1 MTDHETV
8 TTSEADGT
16 TAASETSAA
25 GGATANGT
33 ATGPTEDDTGTEPV
47 ADTVSVTVAVDRLTR
62 LLDVVS
68 AVVEECRLHF
78 EPDGLRVVAADPA
91 HVALTTVELD
101 ADGCVS
107 YAGDGTTVGVD
118 ATRLAELLSVADD
131 GQVTLALDPETLS
144 LDVRLPGLSYTVAV
158 IDPERVQE
166 PPAREEL
173 SFPYDAGCSLPA
185 AELDRL
191 VRAVDLI
198 GDYVRLGVD
207 PDEPAFTVDADGDTD
222 EVRLRY
228 GPDDLPSLSPGVADS
243 LFSLNYLADVSRV
256 VPSDATVDLRL
267 GEECPVRFE
276 YDFADGHGSAE
287 TLVSPRLRK

>member
-1 MTDHETV
+1 MPDHETV
-8 TTSEADGT
+8 TESEATAGSETVSNEPTDEAATDGPTSE
-16 TAASETSAA
+16 TAS
-25 GGATANGT
+25 NG
-33 ATGPTEDDTGTEPV
+33 V
-47 ADTVSVTVAVDRLTR
+47 AVTVAVDRLTR

-78 EPDGLRVVAADPA
+78 EPDGLRVVATDPA
-91 HVALTTVELD
+91 RVALTTVELD

-118 ATRLAELLSVADD
+118 ADRLAELVSVADD
-131 GQVTLALDPETLS
+131 GPVTLALDPETLS

-185 AELDRL
+185 GEFDRL

-207 PDEPAFTVDADGDTD
+207 PDEPAFTVDAEGDTD

-228 GPDDLPSLSPGVADS
+228 GPDDLPSLAPGVADS

-256 VPSDATVDLRL
+256 VPNDATVDVRL

-276 YDFADGHGSAE
+276 YDFGDGHGTTE